1 LEYNNKTIIHMYI
14 SIMLKTIDQI
24 TGHKITLEGVDDLLN
39 SLNAAKTNP

>member
-1 LEYNNKTIIHMYI
+1 MYI